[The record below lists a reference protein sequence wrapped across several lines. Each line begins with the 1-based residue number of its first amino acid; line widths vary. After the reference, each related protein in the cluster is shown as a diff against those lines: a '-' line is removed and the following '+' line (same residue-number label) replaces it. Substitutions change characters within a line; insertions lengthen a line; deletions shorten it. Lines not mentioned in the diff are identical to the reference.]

1 MVKRKPQQESA
12 SSKIALS
19 LSALTSCAI
28 EVSILKESL
37 FKNKLIII
45 GSIITAMAIIAII
58 PQDFLIKER
67 LEETVRIA
75 SFTEE
80 PTKGTKLLIA
90 NLTVFCDRESA
101 LCERVLL

>member
-1 MVKRKPQQESA
+1 MQATIVNKKPQHESA

-28 EVSILKESL
+28 EERMLKESL
-37 FKNKLIII
+37 FKNRLIII
-45 GSIITAMAIIAII
+45 GSIITAIAIIAII
-58 PQDFLIKER
+58 PEDFLIKER

-75 SFTEE
+75 SLTEE

-90 NLTVFCDRESA
+90 NLTVFCERESA
-101 LCERVLL
+101 L